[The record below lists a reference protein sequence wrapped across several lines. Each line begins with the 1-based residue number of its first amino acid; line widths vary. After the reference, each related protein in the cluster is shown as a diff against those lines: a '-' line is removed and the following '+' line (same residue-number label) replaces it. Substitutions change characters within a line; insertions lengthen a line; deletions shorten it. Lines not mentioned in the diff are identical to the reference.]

1 MRIEAIKNNQH
12 YEVPELDNLNI
23 NKDRITLYFD
33 YEGYL
38 QEEKPLKGA
47 TPKAQPGS
55 LQATLSKILGKNA
68 KVRRNVSVGE
78 GRRIYMDAIWEKYG
92 Q

>member
-1 MRIEAIKNNQH
+1 MQIEAIKKNQH

-23 NKDRITLYFD
+23 NKERIILHFD

-38 QEEKPLKGA
+38 QEEKLLKSSM
-47 TPKAQPGS
+47 PKAQTGS
-55 LQATLSKILGKNA
+55 LQATLNKILGENA
-68 KVRRNVSVGE
+68 KVRGNVSIGE
-78 GRRIYMDAIWEKYG
+78 DRRIHMDALWEKYG